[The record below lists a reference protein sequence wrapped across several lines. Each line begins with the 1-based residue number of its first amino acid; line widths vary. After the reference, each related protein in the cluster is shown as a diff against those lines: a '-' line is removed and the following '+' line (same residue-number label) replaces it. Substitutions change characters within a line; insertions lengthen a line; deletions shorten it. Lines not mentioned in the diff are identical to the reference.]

1 MSYRTQIEKLENTLK
16 LCNTV
21 IDHSQF
27 EENKDLSMM
36 AQAEIVKENIL
47 REIDEFYGNEYA
59 TSFNGETIRTIK
71 GYLLRALWEW
81 NTMHAKVSQISQ
93 TDFENLMYSFDMA
106 LFTLPTD
113 EALNWY
119 ENQK

>member
-1 MSYRTQIEKLENTLK
+1 MLK
-16 LCNTV
+16 IIIPHNQHYVVWFVNLCDNFNITV
-21 IDHSQF
+21 LA
-27 EENKDLSMM
+27 LSTNCDK
-36 AQAEIVKENIL
+36 IFVL
-47 REIDEFYGNEYA
+47 
-59 TSFNGETIRTIK
+59 K

-81 NTMHAKVSQISQ
+81 NTMHAKASGISQ
-93 TDFENLMYSFDMA
+93 TDFENLMYSFDIA